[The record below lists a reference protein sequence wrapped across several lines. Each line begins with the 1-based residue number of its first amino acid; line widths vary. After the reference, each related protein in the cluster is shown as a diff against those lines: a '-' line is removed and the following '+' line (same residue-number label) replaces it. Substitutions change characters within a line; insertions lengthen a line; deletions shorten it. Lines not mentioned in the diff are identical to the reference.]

1 MTGRDGYTVQGI
13 GGERLAAY
21 LANDRDRAR

>member
-1 MTGRDGYTVQGI
+1 MTGRDGYTVEGI

-21 LANDRDRAR
+21 LANDRDRAL